1 VRALVGGALVALGEP
16 SVLEHRGVGRDP
28 ARQGLAD
35 LAAAGQ
41 TAVLVAREP
50 ATAAAASNAPGIP
63 GTPAST
69 GDAQRDGDH
78 GARADPPA
86 RAPELLGV
94 IAVADDVRPA
104 AAAAVEALRRTGV
117 QRVVLLTG
125 DHLATARA
133 VAHQVGIPEDDVY
146 ADLLPEQKEAVV
158 RELMDRHKRVA
169 MVGDGVNDAP
179 ALAAATVGI
188 AMGASGS
195 DVALETADVA
205 LVADDL
211 SRLPWVFDLSRRAA
225 WTIRVNVALALGIKA
240 VVLAL
245 AALGIANLWL
255 AIAADTGASVLVTFN
270 GMRLLGRVS
279 LPKVEDV
286 AALRRRYGL
295 EEEDEHAG
303 HVH

>member
-1 VRALVGGALVALGEP
+1 MSRLLREARV
-16 SVLEHRGVGRDP
+16 GVGV
-28 ARQGLAD
+28 
-35 LAAAGQ
+35 
-41 TAVLVAREP
+41 TE
-50 ATAAAASNAPGIP
+50 
-63 GTPAST
+63 
-69 GDAQRDGDH
+69 
-78 GARADPPA
+78 
-86 RAPELLGV
+86 
-94 IAVADDVRPA
+94 
-104 AAAAVEALRRTGV
+104 
-117 QRVVLLTG
+117 
-125 DHLATARA
+125 
-133 VAHQVGIPEDDVY
+133 
-146 ADLLPEQKEAVV
+146 
-158 RELMDRHKRVA
+158 
-169 MVGDGVNDAP
+169 AP